1 MYSRVRL
8 AGLALARH
16 TVAWRTSA
24 PFTQG
29 NRSDHLGDNDDLYQR
44 IDMRRI
50 GRKPV
55 LEAGCQTIREC
66 GVRPG
71 SRRERRP
78 SMRRASAHSRAPNA
92 TEALRMVLHHMP
104 RAATPWRDM
113 RLQRPGVRIEDWRG
127 NPVTFFQLKLLAEA
141 ERRESS

>member
-44 IDMRRI
+44 IDVRRT

-71 SRRERRP
+71 LPARTASKYEASVGANIRGRP
-78 SMRRASAHSRAPNA
+78 
-92 TEALRMVLHHMP
+92 
-104 RAATPWRDM
+104 TPPKRFAW
-113 RLQRPGVRIEDWRG
+113 
-127 NPVTFFQLKLLAEA
+127 
-141 ERRESS
+141 SSIT